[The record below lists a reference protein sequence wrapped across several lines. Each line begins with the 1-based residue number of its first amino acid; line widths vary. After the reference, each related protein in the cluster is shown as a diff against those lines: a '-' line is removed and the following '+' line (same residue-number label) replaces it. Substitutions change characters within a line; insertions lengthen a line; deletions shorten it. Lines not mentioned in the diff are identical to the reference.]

1 MDARLI
7 TLTKGNLK
15 VVFSSLGAAIVS
27 IYFDDEL
34 MTMTPVNLED
44 LKRRDIYYGKTIGPI
59 ANRIRDGL
67 VKAGNK
73 EYHFPLNEEGVCNH
87 SSAFG
92 LSNVFFAS
100 SVSGDRV
107 VFTHQQKIS
116 KVNISYVVAYTLS
129 DNNEIR
135 VDYLVRVSDDFVL
148 NITNHTFF
156 TLGESSID
164 GLSLKISADKF
175 IESDRETLLPLSVK
189 PIIDCLDF
197 NEEKCITK
205 DIDNPY
211 LKDHRTN
218 GYDHCFLL
226 KNSGEVI
233 LKSPKIKLEIS
244 SDFPCVHI
252 YTDNYEDGVKIKNN
266 DAKNRRA
273 IAIEPEDNLLEK
285 PVINKDDIYQRYII
299 YKFSRL

>member
-7 TLTKGNLK
+7 TLSKGNLK
-15 VVFSSLGAAIVS
+15 VVFSSLGAAVVS

-59 ANRIRDGL
+59 ANRIKDGL
-67 VKAGNK
+67 VKVDNK
-73 EYHFPLNEEGVCNH
+73 EYRFPLNEEGVCNH

-92 LSNVFFAS
+92 LSNIFFAS

-107 VFTHQQKIS
+107 VFTQQQKIN

-135 VDYLVRVSDDFVL
+135 VDYLVRVSDDFIL

-164 GLSLKISADKF
+164 SLSLKISADEF
-175 IESDRETLLPLSVK
+175 IESDRETLLPLATK
-189 PIIDCLDF
+189 PMIDCLDF
-197 NEEKCITK
+197 NKEKFIIK
-205 DIDNPY
+205 DIENPY
-211 LKDHRTN
+211 LMNHRAN
-218 GYDHCFLL
+218 GYDHCFLI
-226 KNSGEVI
+226 KNSGDVI
-233 LKSPKIKLEIS
+233 LKSQKFKLEIS
-244 SDFPCVHI
+244 SDFPCVHF
-252 YTDNYEDGVKIKNN
+252 YSDNYEDGVKIKNS

-273 IAIEPEDNLLEK
+273 IAIEPEENLLNK
-285 PVINKDDIYQRYII
+285 PIVSKNDIYQRYIV